1 MGDFRDRKRRESLW
15 ATWNWR
21 FGGEGVKVLLI
32 IYR

>member
-21 FGGEGVKVLLI
+21 GGSKGFAYYL
-32 IYR
+32 

>member
-21 FGGEGVKVLLI
+21 GVGKGFAYYL
-32 IYR
+32 